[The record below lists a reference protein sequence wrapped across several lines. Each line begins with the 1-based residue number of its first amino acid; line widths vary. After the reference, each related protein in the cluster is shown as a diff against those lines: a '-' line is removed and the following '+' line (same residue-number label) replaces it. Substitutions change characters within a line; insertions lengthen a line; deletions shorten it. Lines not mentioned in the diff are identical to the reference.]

1 MSQSR
6 NLKCKFRYLIAF
18 WALFGPWAFH
28 SYFLGDNSLA
38 TLAKLKRTYAR
49 LEREM
54 RYWQDRNEFLKERLA
69 SLNAHKDYYYHK
81 LGREM
86 LVKGK
91 EGEEVILFV
100 K

>member
-1 MSQSR
+1 
-6 NLKCKFRYLIAF
+6 
-18 WALFGPWAFH
+18 
-28 SYFLGDNSLA
+28 
-38 TLAKLKRTYAR
+38 
-49 LEREM
+49 M
-54 RYWQDRNEFLKERLA
+54 RYWQDRNEFLRERLA

-100 K
+100 R